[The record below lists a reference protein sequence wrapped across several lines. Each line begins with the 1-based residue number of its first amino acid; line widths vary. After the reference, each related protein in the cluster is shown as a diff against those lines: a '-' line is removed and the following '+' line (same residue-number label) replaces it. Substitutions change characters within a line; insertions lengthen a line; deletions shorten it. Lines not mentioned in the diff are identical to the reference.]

1 MLGLITNFGLIT
13 WPKPNQTKPNIT
25 NIAAWPVKLSI
36 SHVDW

>member
-13 WPKPNQTKPNIT
+13 WPNQPNKPNIT